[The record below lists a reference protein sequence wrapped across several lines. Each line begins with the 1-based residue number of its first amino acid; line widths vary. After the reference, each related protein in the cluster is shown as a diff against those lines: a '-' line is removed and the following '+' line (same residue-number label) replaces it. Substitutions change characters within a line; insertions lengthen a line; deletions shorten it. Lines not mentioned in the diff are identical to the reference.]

1 LPTKILMLERV
12 FFFKMSTEGGGYL
25 KMIIKKGSDNFRM
38 SSVQGVVKRIKPKG
52 IEVIVYEPV
61 MNKEI

>member
-1 LPTKILMLERV
+1 
-12 FFFKMSTEGGGYL
+12 
-25 KMIIKKGSDNFRM
+25 MIIKKGSDNFRM